1 VTPEEAAEA
10 TASAVSALSSH
21 FMLDGATY
29 AKGAEMGFDGMDFYV
44 AGRGGVL
51 GDVDG
56 DVVSAAFVFFE
67 PGTVRQRWESSRSVM
82 SRADAGAAFARC
94 GHEWA
99 TEHLPDDIDWARLAD
114 LTGEVVAQANPAAAP
129 VFAGWRRLPVP
140 EGDVKAR
147 ALHQMNALR
156 ELRMAMHGAA
166 VVTAGIA
173 PLEALM
179 VRTPYMAGLFGWDEP
194 HPDPEPVRAAWE
206 QAEAA
211 TNRGFATHLAALDE
225 GARKELVRLLA
236 DAQAATG

>member
-1 VTPEEAAEA
+1 MTPEEAAEA
-10 TASAVSALSSH
+10 TAGAVGTLSSH
-21 FMLDGATY
+21 FMLDGSTY
-29 AKGAEMGFDGMDFYV
+29 AKGGEMGFDGMDFYV

-67 PGTVRQRWESSRSVM
+67 PHTVRQRWESSRPVM

-99 TEHLPDDIDWARLAD
+99 REHLPDELDWNRVAELA
-114 LTGEVVAQANPAAAP
+114 GEVVVRANPAGAP

-140 EGDVKAR
+140 DDDKAR
-147 ALHQMNALR
+147 ALHQLNALR
-156 ELRMAMHGAA
+156 ELRMGMHGASVIA
-166 VVTAGIA
+166 AGIA

-194 HPDPEPVRAAWE
+194 HPDPEPARAAWE

-211 TNRGFATHLAALDE
+211 TNRAFGAHLAALDDS
-225 GARKELVRLLA
+225 ARKELVRLLA